1 MPSDLPGAGMT
12 QPKLVAVGDNCLD
25 TYLTS
30 GLLTVGGNAL
40 NVAAQWRRNGWTARY
55 FGAVG
60 EDPEGDV
67 VLAELAGVGLSP
79 DDVERRPG
87 DTAVTLL
94 RDESGERKFL
104 HESFGVGENYMPAPE
119 HYAALARADWA
130 HLGTNANKDLVRR
143 LVADHVPFSI
153 DVSTA
158 HLALPLDGV
167 PLLFASGPDEV
178 DKPVEPLLTALRA
191 AGARQ
196 VVVTCGRRG
205 SYFDDGKGVVHAPA
219 TPVDVVDTCGAGDS
233 FIATFLTAL
242 RFEGRGA
249 AEALHM
255 ASVAAAQTCI
265 HLGGFPQK
273 PRPIPEWLPAK
284 YASFTTGAQ
293 GA

>member
-1 MPSDLPGAGMT
+1 MT

-25 TYLTS
+25 AYLTN

-40 NVAAQWRRNGWTARY
+40 NVAAQWRRNGWNARY

-79 DDVERRPG
+79 SDVERRPG

-94 RDESGERKFL
+94 RDESGDRKFL
-104 HESFGVGENYMPAPE
+104 HESFGVGEDYMPPPE
-119 HYAALARADWA
+119 RYAVIATADWV
-130 HLGTNANKDLVRR
+130 HVGTNANRDLVRR

-158 HLALPLDGV
+158 HLAQPLEGV
-167 PLLFASGPDEV
+167 PLLFASGPVNV
-178 DKPVEPLLTALRA
+178 DAPVEPLLSELRA

-205 SYFDDGKGVVHAPA
+205 SYFDDGKGVLHAPA
-219 TPVDVVDTCGAGDS
+219 TLVDVVDTCGAGDS
-233 FIATFLTAL
+233 FIATFLTAFH
-242 RFEGRGA
+242 FEGLRA

-255 ASVAAAQTCI
+255 ASVAAAQTCT

-284 YASFTTGAQ
+284 YASIITDAQ

>member
-1 MPSDLPGAGMT
+1 MLPDWPGIGMT

-25 TYLTS
+25 AYLTN

-40 NVAAQWRRNGWTARY
+40 NVAAQWRRNGWSARY

-67 VLAELAGVGLSP
+67 VLAELAGIGLSP
-79 DDVERRPG
+79 DDVERRAG

-94 RDESGERKFL
+94 RDESGDRKFL
-104 HESFGVGENYMPAPE
+104 HESFGVGENYMPTQE
-119 HYAALARADWA
+119 HYAVIAAADWV

-167 PLLFASGPDEV
+167 PMLFASGPDDV
-178 DKPVEPLLTALRA
+178 DVPVEPLLAALRA

-196 VVVTCGRRG
+196 VVLTCGRRG
-205 SYFDDGKGVVHAPA
+205 SYFDDGTSVVHAPA
-219 TPVDVVDTCGAGDS
+219 TLVNVVDTCGAGDS
-233 FIATFLTAL
+233 FIATFLTAF

-255 ASVAAAQTCI
+255 ASVAAAQTCT
-265 HLGGFPQK
+265 HLGGFPQQ

-284 YASFTTGAQ
+284 YASFIIDAQ

>member
-1 MPSDLPGAGMT
+1 MT

-94 RDESGERKFL
+94 RDESGDRKFL

-119 HYAALARADWA
+119 HYAVIAGADWV

-153 DVSTA
+153 DVSTT

-219 TPVDVVDTCGAGDS
+219 TLVDVVDTCGAGDS

-249 AEALHM
+249 AEALHT
-255 ASVAAAQTCI
+255 ASVAAAQTCT

-284 YASFTTGAQ
+284 YASFITDAQ